1 MSELKVFQNPEFGTI
16 RTISINGQ
24 PFFVGKDVC
33 DILGYSNS
41 RDALAKHVDD
51 EDKNTVAIRDGIAGN
66 PNQIAI
72 NESGL
77 YSLILSSKLPAAR
90 RFRHWV
96 TSEVLPSIRRH
107 GLYAID
113 DILAN
118 PDLGIAALQALKAK
132 RQQRGLPKNS
142 LQIAQS
148 GIISSPGTL
157 DKYLTMIFDVHTL

>member
-66 PNQIAI
+66 LNQIAV

-77 YSLILSSKLPAAR
+77 CSLLLSSRLPAAR

-96 TSEVLPSIRRH
+96 ISE
-107 GLYAID
+107 
-113 DILAN
+113 IL
-118 PDLGIAALQALKAK
+118 K
-132 RQQRGLPKNS
+132 
-142 LQIAQS
+142 
-148 GIISSPGTL
+148 
-157 DKYLTMIFDVHTL
+157 